1 MTDIDALD
9 EVTVVA
15 LTLYGEARGEGPE
28 GRIAV
33 ANVLRN
39 RELARRA
46 GFGLTL
52 RQVCLQPRQFSCWN
66 ESDPN
71 RALLD
76 SIARQ
81 LGQPDPPIGQVLR
94 ECLWI
99 ADGLVRAQF
108 ADNTKGA
115 THYYSPASM
124 VPGGSTPTWALHQR
138 PLATIGRFVLL
149 RVA

>member
-1 MTDIDALD
+1 MTAIDALD
-9 EVTVVA
+9 EVTVAA

-115 THYYSPASM
+115 THYLTTKKFTEDPPA
-124 VPGGSTPTWALHQR
+124 WAVHQAV
-138 PLATIGRFVLL
+138 LAVIGRHMFL
-149 RVA
+149 RAV